1 MPMRWSTTMREPSQ
15 REPVLVP
22 DLGDETPLL
31 SLWIA
36 APGDHI
42 YAGDR
47 LVELLLD
54 EMIIDVTAPITGRLT
69 EKIANPGQQV
79 AAKQILGWIET
90 Q

>member
-1 MPMRWSTTMREPSQ
+1 MPMRWFTAMREAI
-15 REPVLVP
+15 LVP

-31 SLWIA
+31 NLWIA
-36 APGDHI
+36 APGDLV

-54 EMIIDVTAPITGRLT
+54 ELIIDVTAPITGRLA

-79 AAKQILGWIET
+79 TAGQILGWIET